1 MQLFISSNCSGTA
14 TATGRHRTIN
24 DEDGH
29 AIGLGHIDRNASGQ
43 VITGECPG
51 YSVMQ
56 ANPPMDQ
63 TCWHDRDELRWNM
76 YIGHWEG

>member
-1 MQLFISSNCSGTA
+1 MPSITTVPHLNSAGDAHAMQIFICSNCSGTA

-24 DEDGH
+24 HDYGH
-29 AIGLGHIDRNASGQ
+29 AIGLSHIDRNASGQ

-56 ANPPMDQ
+56 ANPPTD
-63 TCWHDRDELRWNM
+63 
-76 YIGHWEG
+76 